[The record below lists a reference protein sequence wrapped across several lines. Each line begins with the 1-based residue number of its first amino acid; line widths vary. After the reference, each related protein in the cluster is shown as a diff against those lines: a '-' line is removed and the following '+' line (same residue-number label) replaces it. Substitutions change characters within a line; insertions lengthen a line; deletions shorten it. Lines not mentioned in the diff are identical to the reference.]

1 MIAAAI
7 ALTLASGTV
16 PVEAVV
22 ASIRCDWR
30 DAAAVHAAGPA
41 EATLLLRLV
50 DGAVPVDGGGSDE
63 GRTVAIRLDGDD
75 PALDCAPESR
85 LAAPVV
91 PIASLAAGETAR
103 GWFVLTR
110 LGEVGED
117 DRARDRVASL
127 VVIPFG
133 QAIERIG
140 ALRLA
145 QLLDHP
151 TLLAACGKRGVWP
164 RG

>member
-1 MIAAAI
+1 MIAP
-7 ALTLASGTV
+7 ALAVALAGTV

-30 DAAAVHAAGPA
+30 DAAAVRATGPA

-63 GRTVAIRLDGDD
+63 GRTVTIRLDDDD

-91 PIASLAAGETAR
+91 PIASLAPGETAR

-110 LGEVGED
+110 LGDGRVTAVAVRDGEGAQGFEVRPTAGQGY
-117 DRARDRVASL
+117 AVKRVVA
-127 VVIPFG
+127 V
-133 QAIERIG
+133 RRKRCIG
-140 ALRLA
+140 RVSE
-145 QLLDHP
+145 QV
-151 TLLAACGKRGVWP
+151 CY
-164 RG
+164 